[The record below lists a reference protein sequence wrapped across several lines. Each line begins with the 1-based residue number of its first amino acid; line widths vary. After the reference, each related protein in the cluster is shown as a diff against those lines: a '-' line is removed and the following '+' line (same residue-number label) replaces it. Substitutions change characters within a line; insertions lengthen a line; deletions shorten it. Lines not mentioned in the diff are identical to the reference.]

1 MSIRSTVSDS
11 EVEQGNVRNLYFSFL
26 IKISFF
32 FFSLFYHMLFFII
45 LVWPSNSTF
54 ECMVKFIADHRV

>member
-26 IKISFF
+26 TKIS

>member
-26 IKISFF
+26 TKISFF
-32 FFSLFYHMLFFII
+32 FSLFCHILFFII